1 MLHAQHIFAIFAN
14 SCLPLHGAPDEC
26 YYNTLLC
33 CEEYF
38 LSSSVVSRA
47 SLRYACIRCSHPLGY
62 LCAKFRFCGI
72 HCWASLW
79 RKIAYSITRL
89 INHSLTHS
97 LTHPAYLMPEDQ
109 SLHFGIS
116 ALSQQFSYE
125 NIIFIQ
131 NFNQDN
137 IWQLVIFSC
146 S

>member
-1 MLHAQHIFAIFAN
+1 MNNSFAVSTRIFHQIKVFRLTIFHIFLLISQEKKLLKSNVTEVRSASFGLMLHAQHIFAIFTN

-72 HCWASLW
+72 HC
-79 RKIAYSITRL
+79 
-89 INHSLTHS
+89 
-97 LTHPAYLMPEDQ
+97 
-109 SLHFGIS
+109 
-116 ALSQQFSYE
+116 
-125 NIIFIQ
+125 
-131 NFNQDN
+131 
-137 IWQLVIFSC
+137 
-146 S
+146 